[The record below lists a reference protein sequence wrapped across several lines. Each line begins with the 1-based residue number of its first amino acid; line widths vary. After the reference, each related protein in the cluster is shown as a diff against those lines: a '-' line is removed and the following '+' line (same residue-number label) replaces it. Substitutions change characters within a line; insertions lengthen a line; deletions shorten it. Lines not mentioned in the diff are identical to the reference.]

1 MNCNICLNCAFCD
14 TNRKNDFGEVR
25 CKRFSVFVKPSNNC
39 QFHSS
44 RGIQNL
50 TENLKRSEQN
60 AR

>member
-14 TNRKNDFGEVR
+14 TNRKNDFDEVR